1 MRDMFFMVTIVDH
14 SKKDD
19 FIAYFERM
27 HAHFILSCNAVG
39 TASNDVLDYLG
50 LGETEKNI
58 LFDIIPGD
66 KVRPIIKGLV
76 NEMYLDTPGNGIAF
90 TIPVSSVGSTAAMNY
105 LTGGQDNESEVMA
118 MSVSKYEVIIAIT
131 NRGHAGEVMDAARGA
146 GATGGTMVHA
156 NGIGLES
163 AEKFFGVSIAPE
175 KDMLF
180 IVTETINKTEIMK
193 AIIMQA
199 GMKTKAKTL
208 VFSLPVNDVAGLR
221 NISAEEA

>member
-1 MRDMFFMVTIVDH
+1 MFFMVTIVDH
-14 SKKDD
+14 SKKDE
-19 FIAYFERM
+19 FISYFEKM

-39 TASNDVLDYLG
+39 TAGNDILDYLG
-50 LGETEKNI
+50 LGETEKNV
-58 LFDIIPGD
+58 LFDIVPGD
-66 KVRPIIKGLV
+66 KIRPIIKGLI

-90 TIPVSSVGSTAAMNY
+90 TIPVSSVGSAAAMKY
-105 LTGGQDNESEVMA
+105 LTDGQDQESEVTS
-118 MSVSKYEVIIAIT
+118 MSVSKYEVVIAIT
-131 NRGHAGEVMDAARGA
+131 NRGHAGEVMDAAREA

-180 IVTETINKTEIMK
+180 IVTETANKAEIMK
-193 AIIMQA
+193 SIITLT
-199 GMKTKAKTL
+199 GLKTKAKTL

-221 NISAEEA
+221 NIESED